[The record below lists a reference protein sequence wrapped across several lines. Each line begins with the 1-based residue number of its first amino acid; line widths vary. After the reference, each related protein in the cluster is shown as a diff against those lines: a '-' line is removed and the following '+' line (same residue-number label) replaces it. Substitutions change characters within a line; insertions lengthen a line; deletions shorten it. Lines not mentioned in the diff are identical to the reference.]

1 MTEETRY
8 RTTVGRAKDWPLSKR
23 WNVAHDCDRCKR
35 ASANGVFYEPDEV
48 RHRRDE
54 HGGDRA

>member
-1 MTEETRY
+1 MTETRY
-8 RTTVGRAKDWPLSKR
+8 TTTVGRAKDWPLAKR

-35 ASANGVFYEPDEV
+35 AEANWVFYEPDEV

-54 HGGDRA
+54 HGR